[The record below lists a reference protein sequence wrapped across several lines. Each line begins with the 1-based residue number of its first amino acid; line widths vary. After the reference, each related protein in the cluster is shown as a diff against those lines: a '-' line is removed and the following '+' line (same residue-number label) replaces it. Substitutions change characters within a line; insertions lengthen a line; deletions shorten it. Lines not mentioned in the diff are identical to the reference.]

1 MLSEKRLQEMEYWSE
16 EGADHNAG
24 ASSAALKE
32 YIRELVQEVRSLYK
46 GETEAEKI
54 KATGGSLDANS
65 SSPGFVPGRRGSIY
79 DGGY

>member
-1 MLSEKRLQEMEYWSE
+1 MEYWSE

-65 SSPGFVPGRRGSIY
+65 SPSVFLPRRSDGLC